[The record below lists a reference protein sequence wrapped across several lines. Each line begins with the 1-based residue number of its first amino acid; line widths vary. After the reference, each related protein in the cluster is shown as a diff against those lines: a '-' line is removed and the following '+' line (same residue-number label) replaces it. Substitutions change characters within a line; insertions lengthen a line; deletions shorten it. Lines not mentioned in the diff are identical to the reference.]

1 MLSTAIQ
8 NAPNPFYSSTKPLV
22 PAQPFR
28 LDILRPCPKHFL
40 SDRVERYWLICLH
53 LCLCVCD
60 ITSGFRREAEGK
72 GEERVMQGG
81 QEEVV
86 DGSEYLT
93 VSSSVLAGLR
103 GEWRM

>member
-1 MLSTAIQ
+1 
-8 NAPNPFYSSTKPLV
+8 
-22 PAQPFR
+22 
-28 LDILRPCPKHFL
+28 
-40 SDRVERYWLICLH
+40 
-53 LCLCVCD
+53 
-60 ITSGFRREAEGK
+60 
-72 GEERVMQGG
+72 MQGG